1 MDESKIFSQSYLVGY
16 YHCRKNVISMKTKKV
31 MIIISLVDETQEETN
46 EAIEKEIFQE
56 LSKDLPRIPWCKK
69 LEKVEVMEA

>member
-1 MDESKIFSQSYLVGY
+1 
-16 YHCRKNVISMKTKKV
+16 MKKKKV
-31 MIIISLVDETQEETN
+31 IIVISLVDEAQEKTN

-56 LSKDLPRIPWCKK
+56 LSKDLPKIPWFRK